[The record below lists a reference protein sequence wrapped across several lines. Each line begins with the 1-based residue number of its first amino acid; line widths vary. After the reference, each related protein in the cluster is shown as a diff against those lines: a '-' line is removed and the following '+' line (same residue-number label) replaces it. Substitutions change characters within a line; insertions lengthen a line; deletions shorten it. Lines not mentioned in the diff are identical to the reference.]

1 MLKKAGITA
10 ATGGKKIYRV
20 IDANLNRAR
29 EGLRVIED
37 TARFVNVNDKLFA
50 QVRAARHKL
59 DKTTRNIYPELIAER
74 DSKGDKGRT
83 VKEGKRQ
90 NIKALLSANFRRVQ
104 EALRVLEE
112 YGKIVSPKAAP
123 VFKKIRFQTY
133 ILERKFIHC

>member
-1 MLKKAGITA
+1 MLLGFILTEKN
-10 ATGGKKIYRV
+10 KKIYRV

-37 TARFVNVNDKLFA
+37 TARFVANDSKAFA
-50 QVRAARHKL
+50 QLRAARHKL
-59 DKTTRNIYPELIAER
+59 DKVTRNIYPELIKER
-74 DSKGDKGRT
+74 DSHGDEGRSVKEKGR
-83 VKEGKRQ
+83 EGL
-90 NIKALLSANFRRVQ
+90 KALVSANFRRAQ

-133 ILERKFIHC
+133 ILEREFIVKD